1 MKRIAFAVAAL
12 AAFALAGSPAVAM
25 TAESDFGSGG
35 EVVDK
40 LLAKI
45 HKHKKLKLMVKIHGG
60 GGGDASA
67 PPAPKPKDTG
77 ATAGTLEGR

>member
-1 MKRIAFAVAAL
+1 MQRIAFCAAAL
-12 AAFALAGSPAVAM
+12 AVFALAGAPAFAM
-25 TAESDFGSGG
+25 TTEADFGKSG
-35 EVVDK
+35 EVVER

-45 HKHKKLKLMVKIHGG
+45 HKHKKLHFVVKVLGG
-60 GGGDASA
+60 AGGDASA